1 VPETLSSSR
10 HKNFSRVLVD
20 LALSK
25 RLGGRKAE
33 PFLREATEL
42 IARTI
47 AAERTSV
54 WLFEHK
60 GKSLRCVDLFE
71 RGLSRHSKGTE
82 LAMADYPTYFSSLRK
97 RRAIAAHDA
106 HRDHRTREFSESY
119 LTPLK
124 ITSMLDAPIRSGG
137 KLIGLLCIEHT
148 GPRRRW
154 SAQEQSFAAS
164 AADLIALN
172 FENAERQRAVAEL
185 ERSEDRYR
193 ALAENFPHGAVL
205 MFDRDLRYVVAH
217 GASLADTNLRIDSL
231 VGRTIFE
238 SLPPEISSILEP
250 HYRKALAGTESAFE
264 ISVGKRVFEVHTV
277 PVRSIA
283 RRVTFAMAMAHDI
296 TDHVRAEEEIRKSH
310 RLLNDAQ
317 AIASLGVFEWRARE
331 NKVTWS
337 DSLHMIFGST
347 PEDTP
352 QTLDGY
358 LQRVHPEDRDRV
370 RDGIYQAYST
380 GSTFAQEERI
390 IRTDGM
396 IRELATKGTAATDAN
411 GRVTGLVGI
420 CQDITEIKEAHR
432 VLSEYNRTLEEQ
444 VADRTRELRERQLQL
459 VQSAKMVSLGNLV
472 AGVAHEINSPLGAML
487 ANWDIVRYAA
497 TQLRE
502 VAADKADLLPLIDSI
517 VDAERIGI
525 SAGQRINGIVSSL
538 RNFARLDQ
546 AIEDETDIHEL
557 IESTLPLVAH
567 LMKNRIEVRREYAKI
582 PRVRC
587 YPAKLNQVW
596 MNLIVNAAQA
606 IEGRGEI
613 RIQTYTRN
621 SHAVVAI
628 SDSGAGIPPESRA
641 RIFDPGFTT
650 KGVKV
655 GMGLGLAIVH
665 GIIEEHQ
672 GTIEVESEVG
682 RGSTFRVSLP
692 IRLVP
697 KEVLPV
703 ADGH

>member
-1 VPETLSSSR
+1 
-10 HKNFSRVLVD
+10 
-20 LALSK
+20 
-25 RLGGRKAE
+25 
-33 PFLREATEL
+33 
-42 IARTI
+42 
-47 AAERTSV
+47 
-54 WLFEHK
+54 
-60 GKSLRCVDLFE
+60 
-71 RGLSRHSKGTE
+71 
-82 LAMADYPTYFSSLRK
+82 
-97 RRAIAAHDA
+97 
-106 HRDHRTREFSESY
+106 
-119 LTPLK
+119 
-124 ITSMLDAPIRSGG
+124 
-137 KLIGLLCIEHT
+137 
-148 GPRRRW
+148 
-154 SAQEQSFAAS
+154 
-164 AADLIALN
+164 
-172 FENAERQRAVAEL
+172 
-185 ERSEDRYR
+185 
-193 ALAENFPHGAVL
+193 
-205 MFDRDLRYVVAH
+205 
-217 GASLADTNLRIDSL
+217 
-231 VGRTIFE
+231 
-238 SLPPEISSILEP
+238 
-250 HYRKALAGTESAFE
+250 
-264 ISVGKRVFEVHTV
+264 
-277 PVRSIA
+277 
-283 RRVTFAMAMAHDI
+283 
-296 TDHVRAEEEIRKSH
+296 
-310 RLLNDAQ
+310 
-317 AIASLGVFEWRARE
+317 
-331 NKVTWS
+331 
-337 DSLHMIFGST
+337 
-347 PEDTP
+347 
-352 QTLDGY
+352 
-358 LQRVHPEDRDRV
+358 
-370 RDGIYQAYST
+370 
-380 GSTFAQEERI
+380 
-390 IRTDGM
+390 
-396 IRELATKGTAATDAN
+396 
-411 GRVTGLVGI
+411 
-420 CQDITEIKEAHR
+420 
-432 VLSEYNRTLEEQ
+432 
-444 VADRTRELRERQLQL
+444 
-459 VQSAKMVSLGNLV
+459 
-472 AGVAHEINSPLGAML
+472 ML